1 MSTEKNEILDFCY
14 TFSQLTISMFLERC
28 NIQRSNFYSGQVSI
42 HKLRKLKKEII
53 KECKKLGVEIY
64 DEANSL

>member
-1 MSTEKNEILDFCY
+1 MNSEKNEILDFCY

-28 NIQRSNFYSGQVSI
+28 NIQRSNFYTGNVSI
-42 HKLRKLKKEII
+42 LKLRKLKKEII

-64 DEANSL
+64 EHTNSI

>member
-1 MSTEKNEILDFCY
+1 MNSEKNEILDFCY

-28 NIQRSNFYSGQVSI
+28 NIQRSNFYTGNVSI
-42 HKLRKLKKEII
+42 LKLRELKKEII

-64 DEANSL
+64 EQTNSL